1 MRVAIEP
8 ASPDKAGRAEP
19 MFDLG
24 IGPPS
29 LLLEQYAVHGDRF
42 LVLRPAA
49 DSTPQTIA
57 VIGNWSSLLP
67 RPAAPSQ

>member
-1 MRVAIEP
+1 
-8 ASPDKAGRAEP
+8 

-24 IGPPS
+24 VGGPS

-42 LVLRPAA
+42 LVLRQTK
-49 DSTPQTIA
+49 DSIPQTIA

-67 RPAAPSQ
+67 RAPAPSR